1 MPALVLTYHAMN
13 VDGRTHADNDHVA
26 LAQDLR
32 ALHGAGVRVARVH
45 ELAAAALGEAP
56 MPRDPVVAITFD
68 DGSWFDWHDL
78 EHPTHGPQRAFAG
91 ILRDFAAESGAFV
104 HATSFV
110 IVSPRARAV
119 LDRSCMVGAGWW
131 GDDWWREAE
140 AEGLLAIESHSWDHN
155 HETLPAGLRADPRG
169 GRFDHVGDPTEADA
183 QVAQAS
189 AWLDAHV
196 GARRPRVLAWPYGQS
211 TPYLRDEWMPRHAA
225 GLGILAAFGTRP
237 APLRTGAP
245 RWDLP
250 RYVCGRDWR
259 SIDEL
264 LRLII

>member
-13 VDGRTHADNDHVA
+13 VDGRGHADNDHVA

-56 MPRDPVVAITFD
+56 MPREPVVAITFD

-110 IVSPRARAV
+110 IVSPRAREL
-119 LDRSCMVGAGWW
+119 LDRSCMIGAGWW

-140 AEGLLAIESHSWDHN
+140 AGGLLAIESHTWDHN
-155 HETLPAGLRADPRG
+155 HETLPRALRADPRG
-169 GRFDHVGDPTEADA
+169 GRFDHVEDPTEADA

-189 AWLDAHV
+189 AWLDAHL

-211 TPYLRDEWMPRHAA
+211 SPYLRDEWMPRHAA
-225 GLGILAAFGTRP
+225 ALGIMAAFGTRP
-237 APLRTGAP
+237 APLQPGAP

-259 SIDEL
+259 DVDGL
-264 LRLII
+264 LRLFR